1 MASINLSAYEDEDE
15 NEFEDDE
22 YENELHQD
30 QVGNLSDEEGDH
42 HHNMEESDMASLP
55 TELKALRAC
64 MVCTL
69 VKTYGQ
75 FIDEGC
81 DNCESFLK
89 MADRQDRVAEFT
101 SHAFEG

>member
-1 MASINLSAYEDEDE
+1 MASIDLARFEDED
-15 NEFEDDE
+15 DDE
-22 YENELHQD
+22 FQDDYENDLGPQ
-30 QVGNLSDEEGDH
+30 QVGNMSEDDGEQ
-42 HHNMEESDMASLP
+42 EESDMASLP
-55 TELKALRAC
+55 SELKALRSC

-89 MADRQDRVAEFT
+89 MAERQDRVAEFT
-101 SHAFEG
+101 SHTFEG